1 MLLKKNIK
9 LLTWFNFFTDFKLY
23 SAIIIIYFARVTHS
37 YALGASIYSITY
49 ITAALLDVP
58 TGIFAD
64 RLGRKRT
71 VILGALAGVIY
82 AIFYAL
88 GGGLGY
94 WFLALGGFF
103 EGLSRAFYSGNNN
116 ALLHNMLSDEGMDH
130 EYHEYSGKLRAMFQV
145 GLAASAIVGGLIAN
159 WSFTYV
165 MWLSVIPQAICL
177 LISFQIIDSKRTG
190 EISTTLIAHLK
201 EGFSSFI
208 HNANLRL
215 LSIDSILGYGMGETS
230 YEFQPAFF
238 NVLLPLWAVGIAR
251 SVSNAAAAISFHF
264 SGKVINE
271 YGEIKTLLWG
281 EIYNKVLNF
290 VALLFPTVISPF
302 MFSAT
307 SLTFGTGSV
316 ASDTLMQKEFTDAQR
331 ATMSSLNSFL
341 GSLFY
346 GVFAF
351 ITGFFVDKL
360 GVRNVLLIIQIL
372 LLPTA
377 WVIFKLLKRN
387 QKRTTS

>member
-1 MLLKKNIK
+1 MPLKKNVK

-37 YALGASIYSITY
+37 YALGASIFSITY
-49 ITAALLDVP
+49 ISAALLDVP

-71 VILGALAGVIY
+71 VVLGALAGVVY

-116 ALLHNMLSDEGMDH
+116 ALLHNMLADEGMEQ
-130 EYHEYSGKLRAMFQV
+130 EYHVYSGKLRAMFQV
-145 GLAASAIVGGLIAN
+145 GLAASAIVGGLLAT

-165 MWLSVIPQAICL
+165 MWLSVIPQAICF
-177 LISFQIIDSKRTG
+177 LISFHLIDNKRTG
-190 EISTTLIAHLK
+190 ELSTTLIAHLK
-201 EGFSSFI
+201 EGFVSFV

-230 YEFQPAFF
+230 YQFQPAFF

-251 SVSNAAAAISFHF
+251 SLSNVAAVISFHF
-264 SGKVINE
+264 SGKVINRF
-271 YGEIKTLLWG
+271 GAINTLFWG

-290 VALLFPTVISPF
+290 AALLFPTGVSPF
-302 MFSAT
+302 MLSAS

-341 GSLFY
+341 GSLFF

-351 ITGFFVDKL
+351 ITGLFVDKL
-360 GVRNVLLIIQIL
+360 GVRNVLLLIQIL
-372 LLPTA
+372 LLPTV
-377 WVIFKLLKRN
+377 WFIFKLLKRN
-387 QKRTTS
+387 QQPTTS